1 MWARRY
7 WGAAYW
13 GENYWPTA
21 TAAVPVAP
29 PVPGT
34 GGPTLARRR
43 FELDIKP
50 TKRHPVPERKPRHR
64 RIPEVHVALS
74 LTTPSAVVVAEV
86 AIQPLLPVAIAIR
99 LPRLAAPPFSVRAQ
113 VTNRLGLA
121 EERIGEL
128 EAVLA
133 AVMEDD

>member
-21 TAAVPVAP
+21 AAVSVAP

-50 TKRHPVPERKPRHR
+50 IKRHPVPERKPRHR

-86 AIQPLLPVAIAIR
+86 TVAPLLPVTMVVR
-99 LPRLAAPPFSVRAQ
+99 LPRLAAPPFQIRGQ
-113 VTNRLGLA
+113 VTSRLGLA